1 MTATKST
8 ARHGLRAWQVS
19 ALEAMSTWESG
30 PFLISAA
37 PGAGKTR
44 PAIEIANRLLKAKV
58 VDRVAI
64 VCPTTPLTRQWS
76 VAAGRLGLNL
86 VPDANELV
94 PPRDFQGV
102 AVTYAKIAMVAA
114 RWGAQCTG
122 RTLVVADEAHHLGE
136 ELAWGEGF
144 ALAFRNAA
152 RWLLLSGT
160 PFRSDTT
167 PIPGVRYDAEGVAV
181 ADVAYTYAD
190 AVRDG
195 ICRPVTFIPYDGTL
209 SWQSGDDV
217 IEAGFDTVL
226 STREASRRYR
236 TAISAELTDGLP
248 RILAAAHGKL
258 LEARGAGHRDAG
270 GLVVAA
276 DSEHARRIA
285 KHLKDIS
292 GKSPTVVLHTEAG
305 AHKKLQAF
313 TDARDEWIVAV
324 NMVSEGVDIPRL
336 RVGVYASAAKTPLIF
351 RQVVGRFVRTIA
363 GRPAEM
369 SWLYLPA
376 DPILRRHATDVEG
389 ELRHV
394 LRRRESDE
402 ELFEEREPRRETEKS
417 EAAEFLALSADV
429 APTSQMSLFGGP
441 AAVPAFTP
449 PPAAAS
455 PLLAEFTPAVS
466 AETDAAKGA
475 PTSNLSAFE
484 RRNILRDKRHRL
496 VGDLG
501 RRDRRPHKEINAW
514 LNQAVGVSRVEDATL
529 DQLERSIDLL
539 LDALAGKA
547 AARR

>member
-1 MTATKST
+1 M
-8 ARHGLRAWQVS
+8 
-19 ALEAMSTWESG
+19 
-30 PFLISAA
+30 I
-37 PGAGKTR
+37 
-44 PAIEIANRLLKAKV
+44 
-58 VDRVAI
+58 
-64 VCPTTPLTRQWS
+64 
-76 VAAGRLGLNL
+76 
-86 VPDANELV
+86 
-94 PPRDFQGV
+94 
-102 AVTYAKIAMVAA
+102 
-114 RWGAQCTG
+114 
-122 RTLVVADEAHHLGE
+122 ADEAHHLGE

-209 SWQSGDDV
+209 QWRSGDDV

-226 STREASRRYR
+226 PTREASRRYR
-236 TAISAELTDGLP
+236 TAISAELPTACRGSSPP
-248 RILAAAHGKL
+248 RTPSCWRRAPP
-258 LEARGAGHRDAG
+258 GHRDAG

-276 DSEHARRIA
+276 DSDHARKIA
-285 KHLKDIS
+285 KLLKDVS
-292 GKSPTVVLHTEAG
+292 GKAPTVVLHTEAG

-402 ELFEEREPRRETEKS
+402 ELFEERPSGRETEKS
-417 EAAEFLALSADV
+417 EAAEFVALSADV

-441 AAVPAFTP
+441 PVV
-449 PPAAAS
+449 AAAS
-455 PLLAEFTPAVS
+455 PSRRRS
-466 AETDAAKGA
+466 ARRSRPRSRRDDDDRARRR
-475 PTSNLSAFE
+475 SRLSAFE

-501 RRDRRPHKEINAW
+501 RRDRRPHEEINAW
-514 LNQAVGVSRVEDATL
+514 LNQAVGVARVEDATL

>member
-1 MTATKST
+1 
-8 ARHGLRAWQVS
+8 
-19 ALEAMSTWESG
+19 
-30 PFLISAA
+30 
-37 PGAGKTR
+37 
-44 PAIEIANRLLKAKV
+44 
-58 VDRVAI
+58 
-64 VCPTTPLTRQWS
+64 
-76 VAAGRLGLNL
+76 
-86 VPDANELV
+86 
-94 PPRDFQGV
+94 
-102 AVTYAKIAMVAA
+102 
-114 RWGAQCTG
+114 
-122 RTLVVADEAHHLGE
+122 
-136 ELAWGEGF
+136 
-144 ALAFRNAA
+144 
-152 RWLLLSGT
+152 
-160 PFRSDTT
+160 
-167 PIPGVRYDAEGVAV
+167 VRYDAEGVAV

-209 SWQSGDDV
+209 QWRSGDDV

-226 STREASRRYR
+226 SSREASRRYR

-258 LEARGAGHRDAG
+258 LEARAAGHKDAG

-276 DSEHARRIA
+276 DSDHARKIA
-285 KHLKDIS
+285 RLLKDVS

-402 ELFEEREPRRETEKS
+402 ELFEEREERRETEKS
-417 EAAEFLALSADV
+417 EAAEFVALSADV

-441 AAVPAFTP
+441 AVVQPHVTQP
-449 PPAAAS
+449 VILP
-455 PLLAEFTPAVS
+455 EFTPAVS
-466 AETDAAKGA
+466 AETDAAHGR
-475 PTSNLSAFE
+475 PTSRLSAFE

-514 LNQAVGVSRVEDATL
+514 LNQAVGVTRVEDATL
-529 DQLERSIDLL
+529 DQLEQSIDLL

>member
-1 MTATKST
+1 
-8 ARHGLRAWQVS
+8 LRAWQAS

-44 PAIEIANRLLKAKV
+44 PSIEIANRMLRAKL

-86 VPDANELV
+86 VPDASELV
-94 PPRDFQGV
+94 PPRDFHGV
-102 AVTYAKIAMVAA
+102 AVTYAKVAMVAA
-114 RWGAQCTG
+114 KWGAQCTG
-122 RTLVVADEAHHLGE
+122 RTLVIADEAHHLGE

-209 SWQSGDDV
+209 QWRSGDDV

-236 TAISAELTDGLP
+236 TAISAELADGLP
-248 RILAAAHGKL
+248 RILAAAHAKL
-258 LEARGAGHRDAG
+258 TEARAAGHKDAG

-276 DSEHARRIA
+276 DSDHARKIA
-285 KHLKDIS
+285 KLLKDVS

-305 AHKKLQAF
+305 AHKKLAAF
-313 TDARDEWIVAV
+313 TESRDEWIVAV

-351 RQVVGRFVRTIA
+351 RQVVGRFVRTIT

-376 DPILRRHATDVEG
+376 DPVLRRHATDVEG

-402 ELFEEREPRRETEKS
+402 ELFEEREERRETEKS
-417 EAAEFLALSADV
+417 EAAEFVALSADV

-441 AAVPAFTP
+441 AVVQPHTP
-449 PPAAAS
+449 PAPVIL
-455 PLLAEFTPAVS
+455 PEFTPAVS
-466 AETDAAKGA
+466 AETDAAQGE
-475 PTSNLSAFE
+475 PTSRLSAFE

-501 RRDRRPHKEINAW
+501 RRDRRPHREINAW

-529 DQLERSIDLL
+529 DQLEQSIDLL
-539 LDALAGKA
+539 LDALAGKVA
-547 AARR
+547 AGR